1 MNEYVHKRND
11 GVITIAD
18 EKSLWSDVTRN
29 NDNEDSLGFDYKL
42 NDGFNEEFFEFVKQ
56 DPLFRKGMYNRVTY

>member
-29 NDNEDSLGFDYKL
+29 NDNGDSLGFDYKL
-42 NDGFNEEFFEFVKQ
+42 NDGFNE
-56 DPLFRKGMYNRVTY
+56 